1 MALEVTHRTVVANG
15 LNMHVAEAGEGPLVL
30 LCHGFPEIWHS
41 WRHQLGALAAAGWH
55 AVAPDMRGYGRT
67 DAPEEIASYSILHL
81 VGDVVGLVTALGVE
95 RAVIVGHDFGASLA
109 WTAAQIRPDM
119 FRAVAALSVPMR
131 PRGNTP
137 PLSLLRAHGLANL
150 YYFYFQEPGV
160 AEAEF
165 REDVYS
171 SLRRGYYT
179 LSGDVPAACDWS
191 PLLSPGSGFLDRMI
205 NPNRLPAW
213 LGEDHLALATAEF
226 ERTGFRGGLN
236 WYRNIDLNWSLLA
249 AFEGMKIRQPA
260 LFVAGTRDISIA
272 GLGKAALDE
281 LPTTVP
287 GLERIELIE
296 GAGHWIQEERP
307 AEVNAAL
314 IGFLERARNGRSA

>member
-1 MALEVTHRTVVANG
+1 VLQINHRTVVANG
-15 LNMHVAEAGEGPLVL
+15 IQMHIAEAGEGPLVL

-41 WRHQLGALAAAGWH
+41 WRHQLAALAAAGWH
-55 AVAPDMRGYGRT
+55 VVAPDMRGYGRT
-67 DAPEEIASYSILHL
+67 DAPEEISSYSILHL
-81 VGDVVGLVTALGVE
+81 IGDVVDLVTALGEE
-95 RAVIVGHDFGASLA
+95 RAAIVGHDWGATLA

-131 PRGNTP
+131 PRGKAP
-137 PLSLLRAHGLANL
+137 PLTMWRALGLANL

-165 REDVYS
+165 RQQDVYS
-171 SLRRGYYT
+171 ALRRGYYT

-191 PLLSPGSGFLDRMI
+191 PLLPLGSGFLDRMI
-205 NPNRLPAW
+205 NPDRLPPW
-213 LGEDHLALATAEF
+213 LTEDHLALAAAEF

-260 LFVAGTRDISIA
+260 LFIAGTRDISIA
-272 GLGKAALDE
+272 GPGKAALDS
-281 LPTTVP
+281 LPATVP

-307 AEVNAAL
+307 AEVTAAL
-314 IGFLERARNGRSA
+314 IGFLGELSSSL